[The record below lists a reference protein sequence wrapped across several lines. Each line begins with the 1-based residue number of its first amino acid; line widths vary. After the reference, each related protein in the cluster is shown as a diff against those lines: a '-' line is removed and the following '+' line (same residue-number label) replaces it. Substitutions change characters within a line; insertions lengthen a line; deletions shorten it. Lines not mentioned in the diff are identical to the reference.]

1 MVEAVA
7 GIPNEENPAAIET
20 SAAWNAEALTLTI
33 TLGCDETGKLTATP
47 SAVATAVGA
56 VDDVAV
62 TATGSGSGVVTPF
75 RLQLA
80 GGEDEPFP
88 LNTPVAI
95 VGTSMLSR
103 LGEKGTLK
111 QALMEIN
118 DQRNALTVVVRVAEV
133 NDTAKQRAAVLTGIG
148 ALSSARSVTTYQPRI
163 VIAPGFSEDD
173 AVGKALET
181 VAGKLRAVAY
191 VDCATGAKLQEVVQ
205 RRHSYGTRTEL
216 LRPRVQVSNADG
228 QLVYRPYSAFAA
240 GLRARIDFEK
250 GWWWSKSNRTS
261 IISSEWN
268 ESTSLYS
275 AMKTATQ
282 TCSTCRTSLPS
293 SAGQGLST
301 GATVCA
307 VPIHSGASNRFAE
320 PQTSSRTVFR
330 KRCWNTLTVRWT
342 GRMPTTLSAP
352 STPICA
358 SWSASEPFS
367 VVAPGW
373 MKNLT
378 PLRAWRRACCTS
390 TMTLVR
396 IAD

>member
-1 MVEAVA
+1 MANLHGVETIELTSGTVAVTTIQTAIIGLVGTAPDASAGTPASASTGTPILDNVVDFAATIAGRSGNVVVVEAVA

-56 VDDVAV
+56 VDDVKV
-62 TATGSGSGVVTPF
+62 TATGNGSGVVTPF

-111 QALMEIN
+111 QGLMEIN

-191 VDCATGAKLQEVVQ
+191 VDCESGSTLQEVVQ
-205 RRHSYGTRTEL
+205 RRQSYGTRTEL

-240 GLRARIDFEK
+240 GLR
-250 GWWWSKSNRTS
+250 GQ
-261 IISSEWN
+261 
-268 ESTSLYS
+268 ST
-275 AMKTATQ
+275 
-282 TCSTCRTSLPS
+282 
-293 SAGQGLST
+293 
-301 GATVCA
+301 
-307 VPIHSGASNRFAE
+307 
-320 PQTSSRTVFR
+320 
-330 KRCWNTLTVRWT
+330 
-342 GRMPTTLSAP
+342 
-352 STPICA
+352 
-358 SWSASEPFS
+358 
-367 VVAPGW
+367 
-373 MKNLT
+373 
-378 PLRAWRRACCTS
+378 
-390 TMTLVR
+390 
-396 IAD
+396 